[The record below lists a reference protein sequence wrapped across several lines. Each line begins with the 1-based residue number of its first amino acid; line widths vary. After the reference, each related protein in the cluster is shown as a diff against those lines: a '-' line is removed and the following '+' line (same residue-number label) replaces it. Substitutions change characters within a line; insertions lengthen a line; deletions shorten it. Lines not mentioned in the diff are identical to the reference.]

1 MSRKLID
8 ECEDGNLEE
17 AKKRILNG
25 ENVNM
30 TNASGCTPLYIAS
43 QKGHLEIVKVLTAS
57 GALLDKAD
65 NDGETPLCYASNR
78 GQEIKITSF
87 LKMLQRS

>member
-1 MSRKLID
+1 MSLTLLD
-8 ECEDGNLEE
+8 ECASGNIEGV
-17 AKKRILNG
+17 KRKILNEAYIKKADNDG
-25 ENVNM
+25 Y
-30 TNASGCTPLYIAS
+30 TPLCYAS
-43 QKGHLEIVKVLTAS
+43 SNGHLEIVKVLTAS

>member
-43 QKGHLEIVKVLTAS
+43 QKGHLEIVKA
-57 GALLDKAD
+57 
-65 NDGETPLCYASNR
+65 
-78 GQEIKITSF
+78 
-87 LKMLQRS
+87 